1 MDNNLNSLLQKATSS
16 LAVYLEKVLPSLV
29 NDWWKEA
36 VVNIL
41 SFQQQRRVKERR
53 IISLISLDLAA
64 LLRVLD
70 KNWYQISTKLNL
82 EAGARHLKQNWGD
95 TNLFSTKQVVAT

>member
-1 MDNNLNSLLQKATSS
+1 MDNYLSSLLQKATIS
-16 LAVYLEKVLPSLV
+16 LAAYLEKVLPSLF
-29 NDWWKEA
+29 NDWWNEA

-41 SFQQQRRVKERR
+41 SFQQQRRVKERG
-53 IISLISLDLAA
+53 INSLISLDLAA

-82 EAGARHLKQNWGD
+82 EAGARHLKQDWGD
-95 TNLFSTKQVVAT
+95 PNLFSTKQVVAT